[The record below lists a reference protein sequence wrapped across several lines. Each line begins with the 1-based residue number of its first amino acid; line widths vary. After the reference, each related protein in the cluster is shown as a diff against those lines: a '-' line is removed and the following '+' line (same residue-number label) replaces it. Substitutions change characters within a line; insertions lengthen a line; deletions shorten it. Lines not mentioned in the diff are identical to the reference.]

1 MSESAASDLSNRMR
15 ESRRS
20 FVRRLAGLLIAAVGL
35 VAASRLSRRTV
46 IVGRDW
52 PLPERVGYTHISH
65 ELWDA
70 LLRRYVDA
78 DGLVDYTS
86 WKQSTKDMRRLD
98 DYLAT
103 LSQADNIREATASQ
117 RLAFWIN
124 AYNAV
129 TVCGILREYPTS
141 SIQNHVAHVWGYNIW
156 RDLKLIVGDRRWSLG
171 EIEHAVLRSMHEP
184 RIHFAIVCASRGCP
198 RLLNEAYSAE
208 RLEDQLSRNT
218 LAFFA
223 DPTKCSVDAEQNEL
237 RLSPILDWF
246 AADFG
251 TPTPAVLQ
259 RIASWL
265 PEPAQAVAKSKDV
278 RVSYLDYDWSLN
290 DQATA
295 GPPLPPF

>member
-1 MSESAASDLSNRMR
+1 MSSAEGSSLSRPR
-15 ESRRS
+15 SRRRN
-20 FVRRLAGLLIAAVGL
+20 VVLLAVVILAATAIAWR
-35 VAASRLSRRTV
+35 ASRPVVL
-46 IVGRDW
+46 VGRDW
-52 PLPERVGYTHISH
+52 PTTERVVIGGVSH
-65 ELWDA
+65 QAWDE

-78 DGLVDYTS
+78 DGFVDYTG
-86 WKQSTKDMRRLD
+86 WKQSSDDIRRLEE
-98 DYLAT
+98 YLAA
-103 LSQADNIREATASQ
+103 LSQADDARNATSAE

-129 TVCGILREYPTS
+129 TVRGILREYPTT
-141 SIQNHVAHVWGYNIW
+141 SIQNHVARVWGYNFW
-156 RDLKLIVGDRRWSLG
+156 RDLKLMVGDRRYSLG
-171 EIEHAVLRSMHEP
+171 EIEHSILRRLNEP

-208 RLEDQLSRNT
+208 RLEEQLSRNT

-223 DPTKCSVDAEQNEL
+223 DPTKCSVDGAKNEL
-237 RLSPILDWF
+237 HLSPILDWF

-251 TPTPAVLQ
+251 ASTPAVLQ
-259 RIASWL
+259 RIADWL
-265 PEPAQAVAKSKDV
+265 PESAQAVAKSKDV